1 MNNSN
6 KQESSKLSQNKNDEI
21 INLDKELTDLIN
33 ENESLKKGITKIF
46 KEIEK
51 NNTNNKS
58 N

>member
-21 INLDKELTDLIN
+21 INLDKELTELIN

-51 NNTNNKS
+51 NNTTNKS

>member
-1 MNNSN
+1 LNNSN

-51 NNTNNKS
+51 NNTTNKS

>member
-1 MNNSN
+1 LNNSN

-21 INLDKELTDLIN
+21 INLDKELTELIN

-51 NNTNNKS
+51 NNTTNKS

>member
-51 NNTNNKS
+51 NNTTNKS